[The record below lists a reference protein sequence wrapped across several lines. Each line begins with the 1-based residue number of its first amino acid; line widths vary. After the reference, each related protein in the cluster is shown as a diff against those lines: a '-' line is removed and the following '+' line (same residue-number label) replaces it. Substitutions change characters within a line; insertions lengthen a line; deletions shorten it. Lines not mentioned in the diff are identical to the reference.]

1 MKRVLSLLL
10 AAAQLLPAQAFL
22 RWYETPVIPEARS
35 ANSARLATLLR
46 AGQLR
51 LTLADAIAL
60 AIENNLNLEAARYGP
75 LLSEWGLKR
84 AEAGGPVRGVPSAS
98 AQVSS
103 VNSGVGV
110 NGSTDSAGLG
120 GGGNGGGG
128 GNSGSA
134 SIQQIGAI
142 TPNLD
147 PILQNTSTFSHQS
160 EPLANTVVSG
170 TTALVQDSRTYNT
183 TYRQGLLSGGYVQL
197 TSYQQSLTENAPTN
211 ALNPAVGPHV
221 DFVLRHSLLR
231 GFGTRLNGRS
241 IQIAKLN
248 VEGSRE
254 NFRQQ
259 VSTLVARVVNLYW
272 DVSSGSDFVRMRQ
285 SAVDV
290 AQTFLN
296 DTQARIDLG
305 ALARVELPRAAAE
318 LAARRQDLVI
328 ARTTLRQ
335 QETLLKEALT
345 RTPDPAV
352 DAAGIIALDS
362 IQVPEADD
370 LPAVRELLSQA
381 QTQRPDVALAAI
393 QKKAR
398 ELSTIGTENL
408 LLPSLQ
414 LQALTCNRGVAGTP
428 QASGGSANPY
438 FVSDYGTA
446 MGQILRRNFPSEA
459 LNISISA
466 PLLNRGAQADYGI
479 EQLQLRQ
486 SEVRDKRNANQL
498 IVDVSNQAIAL
509 RQARARYSAALNTRQ
524 RQEQLLKSEQD
535 KFSFGKASVTALIA
549 SQRALVV
556 AQTAEAAALASWTRA
571 RASLDEVL
579 GKILEV
585 NHVSFEAALNGTM
598 VP

>member
-398 ELSTIGTENL
+398 KLSTIGTENP

-414 LQALTCNRGVAGTP
+414 VRALTYNRGVAGTP
-428 QASGGSANPY
+428 QASGGSVNPY
-438 FVSDYGTA
+438 FVGGYGTA
-446 MGQILRRNFPSEA
+446 IGQILRRNFPSQTLSA
-459 LNISISA
+459 SLSANLN
-466 PLLNRGAQADYGI
+466 NRGAQADYGI

-524 RQEQLLKSEQD
+524 LQEQLLKSEQD
-535 KFSFGKASVTALIA
+535 KFSFGKAAVTALIA

-556 AQTAEAAALASWTRA
+556 AQTSEAAALASWARA

-579 GKILEV
+579 GKTLDV
-585 NHVSFEAALNGTM
+585 NHVSFYAALSGTM
-598 VP
+598 TP